1 MHTPTANVYN
11 PKTFVLKAQTP
22 WKREILNIAKK
33 KKRGFLLRESSCTYF
48 NMYVYMQSIIYY
60 IPEITI
66 LLNMQIVTLQGFV
79 KIYTNH

>member
-33 KKRGFLLRESSCTYF
+33 KKKGVSSA
-48 NMYVYMQSIIYY
+48 
-60 IPEITI
+60 
-66 LLNMQIVTLQGFV
+66 
-79 KIYTNH
+79 